1 MLAVAAAIFSWA
13 GAATPRAA
21 WTAEAWLPHRDDAGR
36 LVTTMTLEVLNEG
49 PVPVTITGIALDV
62 PGLRL
67 LPLDAKNNEWAS
79 VEVAGYERDVIYRT
93 VHVGDCAKV
102 PREPRPVRFTYRTP
116 LWSGESE
123 AVPGAWHIS
132 TPGEEDRVPLAWQRG
147 LAAQACNEAVSDE
160 WS

>member
-1 MLAVAAAIFSWA
+1 MLAVVAVILSWA
-13 GAATPRAA
+13 GATEPRAD
-21 WTAEAWLPHRDDAGR
+21 WTADEGLSYRDEAGR
-36 LVTTMTLEVLNEG
+36 LVTSMTLEVWNEG
-49 PVPVTITGIALDV
+49 PVPFTITGIALDV

-67 LPLDAKNNEWAS
+67 LPPDGTKRERAS
-79 VEVAGYERDVIYRT
+79 VRVAAYELVSISRS

-102 PREPRPVRFTYRTP
+102 PREPQPVRFTYRTP

-123 AVPGAWHIS
+123 AVPDSWRYSGLGDDV
-132 TPGEEDRVPLAWQRG
+132 TLAWQRG